1 MGNLNE
7 FAQKV
12 AQLTKDAKNQNNHPN
27 YKKIIEVYEND
38 IKNHFLKDDILKNE
52 QLVKS
57 IFNAYKG
64 LTKYEE
70 AAVFLINHINYK
82 LTPNTDRYFLSSF
95 GWNLFYLLKNATGN
109 EEENNEIEIS
119 QVSTHYSNLKISK
132 EDLSEYLTTLVKLLD
147 PENTKEQ
154 NLKVRVIFQFV
165 KYEKSG
171 NNPNWATINNLL
183 DYLDPEK
190 LDNKPQ
196 VLKIKNGPKAGREIE
211 LATDK
216 ENWYSYKTKA
226 LIEIEHYLECIKVC
240 EHALKVI
247 EKFHYDNDVWIK
259 RRIAISKL
267 KLGEKQEG
275 INLLYQVLLN
285 KKEWF
290 VFKEYAEELF
300 KNDEVEKAF
309 KYAVDAA
316 LMKGDYI
323 LRLDLF
329 RLLYEILTKKGELE
343 IAKKHLVAEYLLRVE
358 KKWRVPDY
366 LLPIQKELSEI
377 SPLPSAKSVIEE
389 LKKYWQSF
397 LQTGRIK
404 KIMHDKRLGWI
415 KAGKMEYFFR
425 FSVVE
430 GAVAKLKED
439 DSVKFSASPSYNKI
453 KSSIEEDAIYVVA
466 N

>member
-7 FAQKV
+7 FAQKI

-27 YKKIIEVYEND
+27 YKKIIELYDND
-38 IKNHFLKDDILKNE
+38 IKNHFLKDELLKNE
-52 QLVKS
+52 QLIKS
-57 IFNAYKG
+57 IFNAFKG
-64 LTKYEE
+64 LAKYEE
-70 AAVFLINHINYK
+70 AAVFIINHLNYK
-82 LTPNTDRYFLSSF
+82 LTPNTDKYFLSSF
-95 GWNLFYLLKNATGN
+95 GWNMFYMLKLATGGD
-109 EEENNEIEIS
+109 EENNEIEVNQIN
-119 QVSTHYSNLKISK
+119 THYSNLKISK
-132 EDLSEYLTTLVKLLD
+132 ENLSEYLITLVKLLD
-147 PENTKEQ
+147 SENAKEH

-171 NNPNWATINNLL
+171 NSPSWETINELL

-190 LDNKPQ
+190 LDNTPQ
-196 VLKIKNGPKAGREIE
+196 VLVIKNGPKAGRQIE
-211 LATDK
+211 LATDR

-226 LIEIEHYLECIKVC
+226 LIEIEHYLDCIKVC

-247 EKFHYDNDVWIK
+247 EKFHYDNDIWIK

-275 INLLYQVLLN
+275 LNLLYQVLLN

-300 KNDEVEKAF
+300 KNGEVEKAL

-329 RLLYEILTKKGELE
+329 RLLSEILTQKGEAE
-343 IAKKHLVAEYLLRVE
+343 IAKKHLVAEFLLRVE
-358 KKWRVPDY
+358 KKWRVPEY
-366 LLPIQKELSEI
+366 LFPIQKELAEV
-377 SPLPSAKSVIEE
+377 SPLPTAKSVIEE

-397 LQTGRIK
+397 LQSGNIK

-415 KAGKMEYFFR
+415 KVDKKEYFFR

-430 GAVAKLKED
+430 GAVAKLKEND
-439 DSVKFSASPSYNKI
+439 PVKFSASPSYNKN
-453 KSSIEEDAIYVVA
+453 KGGIEEDAIYVIA
-466 N
+466 G